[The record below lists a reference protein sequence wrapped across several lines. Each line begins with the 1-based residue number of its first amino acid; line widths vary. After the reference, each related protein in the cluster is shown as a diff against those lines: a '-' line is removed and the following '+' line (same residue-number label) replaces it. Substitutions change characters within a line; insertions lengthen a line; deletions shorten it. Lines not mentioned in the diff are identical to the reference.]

1 MRVPAMSDNA
11 VELPPNFIRSVIE
24 EDLKEKRYTAIATR
38 FPPEPNGYLHIG
50 HSKAISVNFGLAQ
63 EFGGTCRLRFDDT
76 NPAKEDME
84 YVEAIQRDI
93 KWLGFDWEDRLYH
106 AADYFPKLYEYAV
119 ELIKRGKAYVCSLSE
134 EEIRK
139 TRGTITEPGQNSPYR
154 DRPVDENLDL
164 FARMKAGEF
173 KDGEH
178 VLRVK
183 IDMANPNLKMR
194 DPPVYRIRHV
204 KHHRTG
210 DTWCI
215 YPLYDF
221 AQGYSDYIE
230 GVTHSICTLEFENN
244 RELYDWLLD
253 ALDIKA
259 PRPKQIEMARLN
271 LSYTMMSKRKLLT
284 LVQEGHVRGWD
295 DPRMPTL
302 AGFRRKGYTPEAIR
316 LFCERIGVARRD
328 GLVDLALL
336 EWAIRDD
343 LNTKVPRVMGVL
355 KPLKLVI
362 ENYPEGQ
369 VDEFEAPNFPD
380 DPPKMGSRKI
390 PFSKTVYIERDDFME
405 NPPKKYFR
413 LSPGNEV
420 RLRWAYVVR
429 CTSVI
434 KDDKGEIVEVRC
446 TFDPDSKGGTPA
458 DGRKIKGT
466 IHWVSAEHAFDAEV
480 RIYEQLFTV
489 EEPAV
494 EKEGVDFRTTINPA
508 SLEVVRAKLERS
520 LLEAKAGD
528 RYQFERQ
535 GFFFADPVDS
545 KPGAPV
551 FNRTVALRDSWAKI
565 AKSNG

>member
-1 MRVPAMSDNA
+1 MTETKPEAL
-11 VELPPNFIRSVIE
+11 VELPPNFIRTIIE
-24 EDLKEKRYTAIATR
+24 EDLKEQRYTTVATR

-50 HSKAISVNFGLAQ
+50 HSKSICLNFGLAQ
-63 EFGGTCRLRFDDT
+63 EFNGTCRLRFDDT
-76 NPAKEDME
+76 NPAKEDIE

-93 KWLGFDWEDRLYH
+93 KWLGFDWGDRLFH
-106 AADYFPKLYEYAV
+106 AADYFPRLYDFAV
-119 ELIKRGKAYVCSLSE
+119 ELIKRGKAFVCSLSE

-139 TRGTITEPGQNSPYR
+139 TRGTITEPGSNSPHR
-154 DRPVDENLDL
+154 DRSVDENLDL

-173 KDGEH
+173 PDGAH
-178 VLRVK
+178 VLRAK

-194 DPPVYRIRHV
+194 DPPIYRIRHV
-204 KHHRTG
+204 THHRTG
-210 DTWCI
+210 DAWCI

-221 AQGYSDYIE
+221 AQGYSDHIE

-253 ALDIKA
+253 ALDIKP
-259 PRPKQIEMARLN
+259 PRPKQIEFARLN
-271 LSYTMMSKRKLLT
+271 LSYTMMSKRKLLA
-284 LVQEGHVRGWD
+284 LVQDGVVRGWD

-328 GLVDLALL
+328 GLVDLSLL
-336 EWAIRDD
+336 EWAIRED
-343 LNTKVPRVMGVL
+343 LNTKVPRVMTVL
-355 KPLKLVI
+355 HPLKLVI

-413 LSPGNEV
+413 LSPGTEV
-420 RLRWAYVVR
+420 RLRWAYVVK
-429 CTSVI
+429 CTGVV

-446 TFDPDSKGGTPA
+446 TYDPSSKGGTPA

-466 IHWVSAEHAFDAEV
+466 IHWVSAEHAFEAEV
-480 RIYEQLFTV
+480 RIYDQLFTDP
-489 EEPAV
+489 EPTADSV
-494 EKEGVDFRTTINPA
+494 INPK
-508 SLEVVRAKLERS
+508 SLEIVRAKLERS
-520 LLEAKAGD
+520 LSEAKPGD
-528 RYQFERQ
+528 RCQFERQ
-535 GFFFADPVDS
+535 GFFFVDPIDS

-565 AKSNG
+565 VKTGT